1 MAEVYTVAAVHA
13 VFKRYGLGE
22 IGYDEFVDW
31 LTPLVWDEEGEA
43 EAVSLG
49 WRAALGVAEASS
61 GHRSEADLRA
71 ELLALVPAEAAPQPS
86 R

>member
-1 MAEVYTVAAVHA
+1 MEEVYTVAAVHA

-31 LTPLVWDEEGEA
+31 LTPLIWNEEGEP
-43 EAVSLG
+43 EAVALG

-61 GHRSEADLRA
+61 GHRSEEDLQA
-71 ELLALVPAEAAPQPS
+71 ELLTLVPEAAP
-86 R
+86 

>member
-1 MAEVYTVAAVHA
+1 MEEVYTVAAVHA

-31 LTPLVWDEEGEA
+31 LTPLIWNEEGEPG
-43 EAVSLG
+43 AVALG

-61 GHRSEADLRA
+61 GHRSEEDLRA
-71 ELLALVPAEAAPQPS
+71 ELLALVPEAAPQPS
-86 R
+86 H